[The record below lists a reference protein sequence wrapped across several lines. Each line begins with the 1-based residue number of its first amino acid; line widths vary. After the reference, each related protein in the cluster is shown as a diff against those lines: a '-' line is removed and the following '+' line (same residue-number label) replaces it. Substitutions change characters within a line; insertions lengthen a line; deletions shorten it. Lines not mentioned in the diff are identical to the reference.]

1 MQICCHFFSVWKKT
15 QIVTLRWQ
23 KDVQEQPMNHQ
34 DSSLP
39 LTVHE
44 KDVPPPKT
52 TPSNFSDTNSCP
64 QEQTKDLLEKP
75 FMFR

>member
-1 MQICCHFFSVWKKT
+1 
-15 QIVTLRWQ
+15 
-23 KDVQEQPMNHQ
+23 MNHQ

-75 FMFR
+75 FMVR